1 MMPTTNSDV
10 WVERTKRI
18 LRGEMKRRGV
28 GYNEL
33 AALLNEIGIPE
44 NPRNIANKV
53 ARGGFSAVFLVQCL
67 VAMGARDVRVDD

>member
-1 MMPTTNSDV
+1 MPTTNSDV
-10 WVERTKRI
+10 WVGRTKRI

-33 AALLNEIGIPE
+33 AGLLNEIGIPE

>member
-1 MMPTTNSDV
+1 MPTTNSDV

-33 AALLNEIGIPE
+33 AALLNDIGIPE

>member
-33 AALLNEIGIPE
+33 AALLNDIGIPE

-53 ARGGFSAVFLVQCL
+53 ARGGFSAVFLIQCL
-67 VAMGARDVRVDD
+67 IAMGARDVRVDD

>member
-1 MMPTTNSDV
+1 MPATDNDV

-18 LRGEMKRRGV
+18 LRGEMKRRGI

-33 AALLNEIGIPE
+33 AQKLIEIGVQE

-53 ARGGFSAVFLVQCL
+53 ARGGFAATFLVQCL

>member
-1 MMPTTNSDV
+1 MPTTNSDV

-28 GYNEL
+28 GYSEL
-33 AALLNEIGIPE
+33 AALLNDIGISE